1 MFYPPPLS
9 SHPWL
14 RPQWGNGQF
23 KLMKGSTEEDEDDR
37 YGQYPNGYGSQ
48 LPNIQPP
55 FGYGKFP
62 PPYGKAPYTK
72 GRIHR
77 HYRH

>member
-1 MFYPPPLS
+1 MFYPPHMS

-14 RPQWGNGQF
+14 PQWGKGQF
-23 KLMKGSTEEDEDDR
+23 KLRHGSTKEDDSHE
-37 YGQYPNGYGSQ
+37 QYPNGYGSQ

-55 FGYGKFP
+55 FGYGKLS
-62 PPYGKAPYTK
+62 PPYGKASYTK

-77 HYRH
+77 HWH

>member
-1 MFYPPPLS
+1 
-9 SHPWL
+9 
-14 RPQWGNGQF
+14 
-23 KLMKGSTEEDEDDR
+23 MKGSTEEDEDDR